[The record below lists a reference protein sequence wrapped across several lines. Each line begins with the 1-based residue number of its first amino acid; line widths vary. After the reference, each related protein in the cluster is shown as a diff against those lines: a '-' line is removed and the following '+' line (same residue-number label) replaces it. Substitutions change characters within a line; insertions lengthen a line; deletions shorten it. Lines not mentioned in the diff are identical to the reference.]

1 MPIYE
6 YVCNN
11 CHNHFEILQK
21 VDDHSPQ
28 ICPSCQGKNVER
40 MFSAAGF
47 QLKGT
52 GWYVTDFKNNKK
64 NDTTCK
70 KPECGSTTSC
80 ATTKQDKKE

>member
-1 MPIYE
+1 M
-6 YVCNN
+6 V
-11 CHNHFEILQK
+11 
-21 VDDHSPQ
+21 
-28 ICPSCQGKNVER
+28 
-40 MFSAAGF
+40 SAAGF